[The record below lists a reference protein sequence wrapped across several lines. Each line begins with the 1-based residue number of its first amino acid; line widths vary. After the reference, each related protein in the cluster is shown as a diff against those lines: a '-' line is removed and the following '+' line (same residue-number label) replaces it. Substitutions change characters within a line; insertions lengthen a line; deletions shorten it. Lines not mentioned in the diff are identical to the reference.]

1 PLFSGPSEIE
11 VLMRI
16 RDADLGVLDR
26 AGSRVPD
33 DIRAVL
39 FRVLAR
45 ARALRYPT
53 AASFAEGIEEI
64 LRRRRLQVGPAKL
77 AAWVERLGL
86 LAALHEEEPLSDT
99 SVRKTANLG
108 PAPSGGPIS
117 TGDPSMQATLPPGAA
132 AVAITPA
139 SPR

>member
-53 AASFAEGIEEI
+53 AAAFAEGIEEI

-77 AAWVERLGL
+77 AAWVEKLGL
-86 LAALHEEEPLSDT
+86 VPTEGEDPISETGL
-99 SVRKTANLG
+99 RKTANLG
-108 PAPSGGPIS
+108 VAAVAARAASGEQSQRP
-117 TGDPSMQATLPPGAA
+117 TLPPGS
-132 AVAITPA
+132 VPA
-139 SPR
+139 P